1 TSSYRNLSCRQARF
15 KTIRA
20 QTAIY
25 PYRRKFPFRRRC
37 IVIWLGRE
45 GVEEKLLR
53 GGVTLTESE
62 IEITREDR
70 TASGKMVFD
79 IITVKKLFTISYNI
93 IRRKQLEQLERLYNL
108 QEVLSL
114 KIERENGDID
124 QYDVRFRP
132 FERSVYKRPKQWLYR
147 DITVELEEI

>member
-1 TSSYRNLSCRQARF
+1 M
-15 KTIRA
+15 
-20 QTAIY
+20 
-25 PYRRKFPFRRRC
+25 
-37 IVIWLGRE
+37 IWLGRE

-132 FERSVYKRPKQWLYR
+132 FERSIYKRPEQWLYR